1 MRLGL
6 LGAIQSTLPT
16 MPDYRTLYGPS
27 ASLLTR
33 EQIGQNLR
41 ERYESSTEL
50 PLTLL
55 RLVRKLDV
63 LEGNQLLKGFSQR
76 LRDQGTFSR

>member
-1 MRLGL
+1 MH
-6 LGAIQSTLPT
+6 A
-16 MPDYRTLYGPS
+16 
-27 ASLLTR
+27 R

-41 ERYESSTEL
+41 EHYESSTEL

-76 LRDQGTFSR
+76 LRDQGTFSG